1 MTFFEQLK
9 ATPKWQQRRE
19 LVRECNDAAALL
31 AWLPLEIEGWV
42 RAPMASKFGQ
52 LGGPE
57 AHKALEIL
65 AQDESGMVQ
74 VAAVGALNT
83 LATLEARFQLRETY
97 ARDEDPHVRQAVVQ
111 SDVPV
116 GESAALGKL
125 HATLA
130 YQSDPH
136 KRALAIYNAMLE
148 VGKAVVPTLHD
159 LWKTETEPEVRK
171 MLVDLLAKLGEEQER
186 QLLLTSLLQEPS
198 FLVRRDIVRIS
209 TKWGGSETRQVFLT
223 ALPQESDEI
232 LQIALIRAL
241 AQWKD
246 RGVARA
252 LLTHQLPPCSMT
264 VYKMIQEAIEPIL
277 KNLPLAEL
285 GVWLPQEQEAMIRLR
300 IVKEIRQREA
310 AAREILLAAF
320 HREQDPSVRAELIE
334 AVAVWADEE
343 EIRTL
348 LYQCLR
354 RGEKNRGVFTILR
367 ILRGYYPAEELNRLS
382 QLFGDCAAIQVQ

>member
-1 MTFFEQLK
+1 MGFIEQLK

-19 LVRECNDAAALL
+19 LVRVCDDAAALL

-42 RAPMASKFGQ
+42 RAAIATQLGQ

-57 AHKALEIL
+57 VHKALEVL
-65 AQDESGMVQ
+65 AQDESGMVR
-74 VAAVGALNT
+74 VAGVKALDAIQN
-83 LATLEARFQLRETY
+83 LEARFQIRETY
-97 ARDEDPHVRQAVVQ
+97 ARDEDHVVRRATVETE
-111 SDVPV
+111 VPV

-136 KRALAIYNAMLE
+136 ERALAIYNAMLE
-148 VGKAVVPTLHD
+148 VGKAIVPTLHD
-159 LWKTETEPEVRK
+159 LWKTETDPVVRQ
-171 MLVDLLAKLGEEQER
+171 MLVDLLANLGEAQER

-198 FLVRRDIVRIS
+198 FLVRRDIVRIF
-209 TKWGGSETRQVFLT
+209 TKWGGSETRQVFLM

-277 KNLPLAEL
+277 KNLPLAEF
-285 GVWLPQEQEAMIRLR
+285 GVWLPQEPEAMIRLR
-300 IVKEIRQREA
+300 IIKEIRQREA
-310 AAREILLAAF
+310 AARGSWR
-320 HREQDPSVRAELIE
+320 HREA
-334 AVAVWADEE
+334 
-343 EIRTL
+343 T
-348 LYQCLR
+348 
-354 RGEKNRGVFTILR
+354 
-367 ILRGYYPAEELNRLS
+367 
-382 QLFGDCAAIQVQ
+382 

>member
-1 MTFFEQLK
+1 MGFIEQLK
-9 ATPKWQQRRE
+9 ATPKWQERRE
-19 LVRECNDAAALL
+19 LVRECNDAAVLL
-31 AWLPLEIEGWV
+31 AWLPHENEGWV
-42 RAPMASKFGQ
+42 RAAIATQLGQ

-57 AHKALEIL
+57 AHKALDRL
-65 AQDESGMVQ
+65 AQDESGMVRI
-74 VAAVGALNT
+74 AAVGALNT

-148 VGKAVVPTLHD
+148 VGKAVVPTLRD

-171 MLVDLLAKLGEEQER
+171 MLVDLLANLGEAEER
-186 QLLLTSLLQEPS
+186 QILLIGLLQEPS
-198 FLVRRDIVRIS
+198 SQVRRDIVRIF

-252 LLTHQLPPCSMT
+252 LLTHQLPAP
-264 VYKMIQEAIEPIL
+264 
-277 KNLPLAEL
+277 
-285 GVWLPQEQEAMIRLR
+285 
-300 IVKEIRQREA
+300 
-310 AAREILLAAF
+310 
-320 HREQDPSVRAELIE
+320 
-334 AVAVWADEE
+334 
-343 EIRTL
+343 
-348 LYQCLR
+348 
-354 RGEKNRGVFTILR
+354 
-367 ILRGYYPAEELNRLS
+367 
-382 QLFGDCAAIQVQ
+382 